1 MQQTN
6 RFMNE
11 LQQLLL
17 SGKPLHIT
25 TDGFRQAMLAAFP
38 LSGKANI
45 PDTRNALGPLSPAQ
59 LQYLTT
65 HTWYQLETH
74 EALKKQLETI
84 RQDNSQPAVTLTDE
98 YANEDIP
105 ENSIAYHRVWGTVMA
120 DAYWFFSSK
129 QLAADLMAAE
139 ANPQITCH
147 FLHVNSPGGDAW
159 FLDRLDETL
168 RACTKPII
176 TLYEHLCCSAGYHI
190 ACHGSRVY
198 ALTANDYV
206 GCIGTMCSFYDFQP
220 YFEQLGIKLIEAK
233 ADKSDLKNKT
243 FEDLRQGK
251 PAQYVD
257 DFLNPLNE
265 QFLACVRSMRSA
277 IAELG
282 DDAPALR
289 GETYLTAEAITT
301 GLCDGTRT
309 FAQTIAEAVVM
320 GAEYAEAENTK
331 RSIYNI
337 L

>member
-1 MQQTN
+1 M
-6 RFMNE
+6 
-11 LQQLLL
+11 
-17 SGKPLHIT
+17 
-25 TDGFRQAMLAAFP
+25 
-38 LSGKANI
+38 
-45 PDTRNALGPLSPAQ
+45 
-59 LQYLTT
+59 
-65 HTWYQLETH
+65 
-74 EALKKQLETI
+74 
-84 RQDNSQPAVTLTDE
+84 
-98 YANEDIP
+98 
-105 ENSIAYHRVWGTVMA
+105 
-120 DAYWFFSSK
+120 
-129 QLAADLMAAE
+129 
-139 ANPQITCH
+139 
-147 FLHVNSPGGDAW
+147 NSPGGDAW

-251 PAQYVD
+251 PTQYVD

>member
-1 MQQTN
+1 
-6 RFMNE
+6 MNE

-17 SGKPLHIT
+17 SGKALHIT
-25 TDGFRQAMLAAFP
+25 TDGFRQAMLTAFP
-38 LSGKANI
+38 LSEKAET
-45 PDTRNALGPLSPAQ
+45 PGVRNSLGLLSTTQ
-59 LQYLTT
+59 LAYLAS

-74 EALKKQLETI
+74 EALKKQLEAI

-98 YANEDIP
+98 YANEELP
-105 ENSIAYHRVWGTVMA
+105 ENSIAYHRVWGTVMSE
-120 DAYWFFSSK
+120 AYWFFSSK

-139 ANPQITCH
+139 NNPQITCH

-159 FLDRLDETL
+159 FLDRLSETL
-168 RACTKPII
+168 RACTKPIV
-176 TLYEHLCCSAGYHI
+176 TLYEHLCCSAGYYI

-220 YFEQLGIKLIEAK
+220 YFEKLGIKLIEAK

-243 FEDLRQGK
+243 FDDLRKGK

-265 QFLACVRSMRSA
+265 QFLACVRSQRSGL
-277 IAELG
+277 AELG
-282 DDAPALR
+282 DDAPVLR
-289 GETYLTAEAITT
+289 GETYLTAEAVTT
-301 GLCDGTRT
+301 GLCDGTRA
-309 FAQTIAEAVVM
+309 FAEAVAEAVVM
-320 GAEYAEAENTK
+320 GAEYAEAEKTK
-331 RSIYNI
+331 RAIYNI

>member
-1 MQQTN
+1 MLN
-6 RFMNE
+6 KPFMNE

-17 SGKPLHIT
+17 SGKALHIT
-25 TDGFRQAMLAAFP
+25 TDGFRQAMLTAFP
-38 LSGKANI
+38 LSEKAET
-45 PDTRNALGPLSPAQ
+45 PGVRNSLGLLSTTQ
-59 LQYLTT
+59 LAYLAS

-74 EALKKQLETI
+74 EALKKQLEAI

-98 YANEDIP
+98 YANEELP
-105 ENSIAYHRVWGTVMA
+105 ENSIAYHRVWGTVMSE
-120 DAYWFFSSK
+120 AYWFFSSK

-139 ANPQITCH
+139 DNPQITCH

-159 FLDRLDETL
+159 FLDRLSEAL
-168 RACTKPII
+168 RACTKPIV
-176 TLYEHLCCSAGYHI
+176 TLYEHLCCSAGYYI

-220 YFEQLGIKLIEAK
+220 YFEKLGIKLIEAK

-243 FEDLRQGK
+243 FDDLRKGK

-265 QFLACVRSMRSA
+265 QFLACVRSQRSGL
-277 IAELG
+277 AELG
-282 DDAPALR
+282 DDAPVLR

-309 FAQTIAEAVVM
+309 FAETVAEAVVM
-320 GAEYAEAENTK
+320 GAEYADAEKTK
-331 RSIYNI
+331 RAIYNI

>member
-1 MQQTN
+1 
-6 RFMNE
+6 MNE

-17 SGKPLHIT
+17 SGKALHIT
-25 TDGFRQAMLAAFP
+25 TDGFRQAMLTAFP
-38 LSGKANI
+38 LSEKAET
-45 PDTRNALGPLSPAQ
+45 PGVRNSLGLLSTTQ
-59 LQYLTT
+59 LAYLAS

-74 EALKKQLETI
+74 EALKKQLEAI

-98 YANEDIP
+98 YANEELP
-105 ENSIAYHRVWGTVMA
+105 ENSIAYHRVWGTVMSE
-120 DAYWFFSSK
+120 AYWFFSSK

-139 ANPQITCH
+139 DNPQITCH

-159 FLDRLDETL
+159 FLDRLSEAL
-168 RACTKPII
+168 RACTKPIV
-176 TLYEHLCCSAGYHI
+176 TLYEHLCCSAGYYI

-220 YFEQLGIKLIEAK
+220 YFEKLGIKLIEAK

-243 FEDLRQGK
+243 FDDLRKGK

-265 QFLACVRSMRSA
+265 QFLACVRSQRSGL
-277 IAELG
+277 AELG
-282 DDAPALR
+282 DDAPVLR
-289 GETYLTAEAITT
+289 GETYLTAEAVTT

-309 FAQTIAEAVVM
+309 FAEAVAEAVVM
-320 GAEYAEAENTK
+320 GAEYAEAEKTK
-331 RSIYNI
+331 RAIYNI

>member
-1 MQQTN
+1 
-6 RFMNE
+6 MNE

-17 SGKPLHIT
+17 SGKALHIT
-25 TDGFRQAMLAAFP
+25 TDGFRQAMLIAFP
-38 LSGKANI
+38 LSGKAET
-45 PDTRNALGPLSPAQ
+45 PEVRNNLRLLSTTQ
-59 LQYLTT
+59 LAYLAS

-98 YANEDIP
+98 YANEELP
-105 ENSIAYHRVWGTVMA
+105 ENSIAYHRVWGAVMSE
-120 DAYWFFSSK
+120 AYWFFSSK

-139 ANPQITCH
+139 NNPQITCH

-159 FLDRLDETL
+159 FLDRLSETL

-176 TLYEHLCCSAGYHI
+176 TLYEHLCCSAGYYI

-220 YFEQLGIKLIEAK
+220 YFEKLGIKLIEAK

-243 FEDLRQGK
+243 FDDLRKGK

-265 QFLACVRSMRSA
+265 QFLTCVRSQRSGL
-277 IAELG
+277 AELG
-282 DDAPALR
+282 DDAPVLR

-309 FAQTIAEAVVM
+309 FAEAVAEAVVM
-320 GAEYAEAENTK
+320 GAEYADAEKTK
-331 RSIYNI
+331 RAIYNI

>member
-1 MQQTN
+1 MLN
-6 RFMNE
+6 KPFMNE

-17 SGKPLHIT
+17 SGKALHIT
-25 TDGFRQAMLAAFP
+25 TDGFRQAMLTAFP
-38 LSGKANI
+38 LSEKAET
-45 PDTRNALGPLSPAQ
+45 PGVRNSLGLLSTTQ
-59 LQYLTT
+59 LAYLAS

-74 EALKKQLETI
+74 EALKKQLEAI

-98 YANEDIP
+98 YASEELP
-105 ENSIAYHRVWGTVMA
+105 ENSIAYHRVWGTVMSE
-120 DAYWFFSSK
+120 AYWFFSSK

-139 ANPQITCH
+139 DNPQITCH

-159 FLDRLDETL
+159 FLDRLSETL
-168 RACTKPII
+168 RACTKPIV
-176 TLYEHLCCSAGYHI
+176 TLYEHLCCSAGYYI

-220 YFEQLGIKLIEAK
+220 YFEKLGIKFIEAK

-243 FEDLRQGK
+243 FDDLRKGK
-251 PAQYVD
+251 SAQYVD

-265 QFLACVRSMRSA
+265 QFLACVRSQRSGL
-277 IAELG
+277 AELG
-282 DDAPALR
+282 DDAPVLR

-309 FAQTIAEAVVM
+309 FAEAVAEAVVM
-320 GAEYAEAENTK
+320 GAEYADAEKTK
-331 RSIYNI
+331 RAIYNI

>member
-1 MQQTN
+1 MLN
-6 RFMNE
+6 KPFMNE

-17 SGKPLHIT
+17 SGKALHIT
-25 TDGFRQAMLAAFP
+25 TDGFRQAMLTAFP
-38 LSGKANI
+38 LSEKAET
-45 PDTRNALGPLSPAQ
+45 PGVRNSLGLLSTTQ
-59 LQYLTT
+59 LAYLAS

-74 EALKKQLETI
+74 EALKKQLEAI

-98 YANEDIP
+98 YANEELP
-105 ENSIAYHRVWGTVMA
+105 ENSIAYHRVWGTVMSE
-120 DAYWFFSSK
+120 AYWFFSSK

-139 ANPQITCH
+139 NNPQITCH

-159 FLDRLDETL
+159 FLDRLSETL
-168 RACTKPII
+168 RACTKPIV
-176 TLYEHLCCSAGYHI
+176 TLYEHLCCSAGYYI

-220 YFEQLGIKLIEAK
+220 YFEKLGIKLIEAK

-243 FEDLRQGK
+243 FDDLRKGK

-265 QFLACVRSMRSA
+265 QFLACVRSQRSGL
-277 IAELG
+277 AELG
-282 DDAPALR
+282 DDAPVLR
-289 GETYLTAEAITT
+289 GETYLTAEAVTT

-309 FAQTIAEAVVM
+309 FAEAVAEAVVM
-320 GAEYAEAENTK
+320 GAEYAEAEKTK
-331 RSIYNI
+331 RAIYNI

>member
-1 MQQTN
+1 MLN
-6 RFMNE
+6 KPFMNE

-17 SGKPLHIT
+17 SGKALHIT
-25 TDGFRQAMLAAFP
+25 TDGFRQAMLIAFP
-38 LSGKANI
+38 LSEKAET
-45 PDTRNALGPLSPAQ
+45 PEVRNSLGLLSTTQ
-59 LQYLTT
+59 LAYLAS

-74 EALKKQLETI
+74 EALKKQLEAI
-84 RQDNSQPAVTLTDE
+84 RQDNSQSAVTLTDE
-98 YANEDIP
+98 YANEELP
-105 ENSIAYHRVWGTVMA
+105 ENSIAYHRVWGTVMSE
-120 DAYWFFSSK
+120 AYWFFSSK

-139 ANPQITCH
+139 DNPQITCH

-159 FLDRLDETL
+159 FLDRLSEAL
-168 RACTKPII
+168 RACTKPIV
-176 TLYEHLCCSAGYHI
+176 TLYEHLCCSAGYYI

-220 YFEQLGIKLIEAK
+220 YFEKLGIKLIEAK

-243 FEDLRQGK
+243 FDDLRKGK

-265 QFLACVRSMRSA
+265 QFLACVRSQRSGL
-277 IAELG
+277 AELG
-282 DDAPALR
+282 DDAPVLR
-289 GETYLTAEAITT
+289 GETYLTAEAVTT

-309 FAQTIAEAVVM
+309 FAEAAAEAVVM
-320 GAEYAEAENTK
+320 GAEYAEAEKTK
-331 RSIYNI
+331 RAIYNI

>member
-1 MQQTN
+1 VLN
-6 RFMNE
+6 KPFMNE

-17 SGKPLHIT
+17 SGKALHIT
-25 TDGFRQAMLAAFP
+25 TDGFRQAMLTAFP
-38 LSGKANI
+38 LSEKAET
-45 PDTRNALGPLSPAQ
+45 PGVRNSLGLLSTTQ
-59 LQYLTT
+59 LAYLAS

-74 EALKKQLETI
+74 EALKKQLEAI

-98 YANEDIP
+98 YANEELP
-105 ENSIAYHRVWGTVMA
+105 ENSIAYHRVWGTVMSE
-120 DAYWFFSSK
+120 AYWFFSSK

-139 ANPQITCH
+139 DNPQITCH

-159 FLDRLDETL
+159 FLDRLSEAL
-168 RACTKPII
+168 RACTKPIV
-176 TLYEHLCCSAGYHI
+176 TLYEHLCCSAGYYI

-220 YFEQLGIKLIEAK
+220 YFEKLGIKLIEAK

-243 FEDLRQGK
+243 FDDLRKGK

-265 QFLACVRSMRSA
+265 QFLACVRSQRSGL
-277 IAELG
+277 AELG
-282 DDAPALR
+282 DDAPVLR
-289 GETYLTAEAITT
+289 GETYLTAEAVTT

-309 FAQTIAEAVVM
+309 FAEAVAEAVVM
-320 GAEYAEAENTK
+320 GAEYAEAEKTK
-331 RSIYNI
+331 RAIYNI

>member
-1 MQQTN
+1 
-6 RFMNE
+6 MNE

-25 TDGFRQAMLAAFP
+25 TDGFRQAMLTAFP
-38 LSGKANI
+38 LSGKVEK
-45 PDTRNALGPLSPAQ
+45 PEVRNDLGLLSTDQ
-59 LQYLTT
+59 LAYLAD

-74 EALKKQLETI
+74 EALKKQLEAI

-98 YANEDIP
+98 YANEEIP
-105 ENSIAYHRVWGTVMA
+105 ENSIAYHRVWGTVMS

-129 QLAADLMAAE
+129 QLAADLMTAE

-176 TLYEHLCCSAGYHI
+176 TLYEHLCCSAGYYI
-190 ACHGSRVY
+190 ACHGNRVY
-198 ALTANDYV
+198 ALTANDYA

-220 YFEQLGIKLIEAK
+220 YFEKLGIKLIEAK
-233 ADKSDLKNKT
+233 ADTSDLKNKT
-243 FEDLRQGK
+243 FDDLRKGK

-265 QFLACVRSMRSA
+265 QFLACVRSQRSGL
-277 IAELG
+277 AELG
-282 DDAPALR
+282 DDAPVLR
-289 GETYLTAEAITT
+289 GETYLTAEAVTT

-309 FAQTIAEAVVM
+309 FAEAVAEAVVM
-320 GAEYAEAENTK
+320 GTEYAEAEKTK
-331 RSIYNI
+331 RAIYNI